1 VTVRICVPCD
11 AIALS
16 IGADDVAVAITAEA
30 ATRGLDVSV
39 VRTGSRGLFH
49 LDPLVEV
56 ELDGVRHGYGPV
68 GADDVTSLFDAG
80 FATTALAPGA
90 HPLALGPVEAIAEL
104 SGQTRLTFERHGV
117 VDPRSL
123 DDYLAH
129 GGYEGLRAAL
139 AHGPEH
145 VVTEVTTSGLR
156 GRGGAAFPTGIKW
169 RTVAEAPATPKY
181 VVANADEGDSG
192 TFADRMVME
201 GDPFCLIEGMTI
213 AAFGVGATHGVVFIR
228 SEYPQAIATMT
239 AAIDTARAAGWLGA
253 DVAGSGHSFD
263 LEVRMGAGAYI
274 CGEETSMLECIE
286 GKRGQVRAKPPL
298 PAIEGLYG
306 KPTVVNNVVTLASVP
321 WILAHGG
328 AAYAGHGVGRSM
340 GTLPVQLAGN
350 IARGGLVEVPFGVSL
365 RDLVERFGGGTRSG
379 RPIGAV
385 QIGGPLGAYFDDDQ
399 LDTVLDYEA
408 ITAAGGLLGH
418 GGIVVFDDTVD
429 LAAQARF
436 AMSFCAAESC
446 GKCTPCRVGSTR
458 GVELIDRIT
467 AGDRSAR
474 MREQLD
480 ELCDVLEH
488 GSLCALGGLTP
499 YPVRSALQLWDR
511 RRASGTRSTDGHG
524 SHGGAPA

>member
-1 VTVRICVPCD
+1 
-11 AIALS
+11 
-16 IGADDVAVAITAEA
+16 
-30 ATRGLDVSV
+30 
-39 VRTGSRGLFH
+39 
-49 LDPLVEV
+49 
-56 ELDGVRHGYGPV
+56 
-68 GADDVTSLFDAG
+68 
-80 FATTALAPGA
+80 
-90 HPLALGPVEAIAEL
+90 
-104 SGQTRLTFERHGV
+104 
-117 VDPRSL
+117 
-123 DDYLAH
+123 
-129 GGYEGLRAAL
+129 
-139 AHGPEH
+139 
-145 VVTEVTTSGLR
+145 
-156 GRGGAAFPTGIKW
+156 
-169 RTVAEAPATPKY
+169 
-181 VVANADEGDSG
+181 
-192 TFADRMVME
+192 ME

-350 IARGGLVEVPFGVSL
+350 IARSGLVEVPFGVSL
-365 RDLVERFGGGTRSG
+365 RELVERFGGGTRSG

-385 QIGGPLGAYFDDDQ
+385 QIGGPLGAYFDDSQ
-399 LDTVLDYEA
+399 LDTALDYEA

-446 GKCTPCRVGSTR
+446 GKCTPCRVGTTR

-467 AGDRSAR
+467 AGDRTER
-474 MREQLD
+474 MRAQLD

-499 YPVRSALQLWDR
+499 YPVRSALRILDQR
-511 RRASGTRSTDGHG
+511 TASN
-524 SHGGAPA
+524 GGAPS